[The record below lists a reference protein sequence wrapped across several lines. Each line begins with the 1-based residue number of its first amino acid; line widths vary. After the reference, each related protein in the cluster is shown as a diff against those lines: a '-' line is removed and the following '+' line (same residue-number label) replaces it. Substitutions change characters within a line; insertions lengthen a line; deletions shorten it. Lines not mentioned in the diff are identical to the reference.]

1 MDMSSP
7 WPEVDFE
14 VEPPSEESD
23 EESDQHLD
31 EDSDQHVDE
40 ESTDSVIDARHLDE
54 EPAEPDFNAPDEQP
68 VTEFESLDRLQP
80 GTVLPNAVPDSYE
93 SEDEGRSP
101 RAPFDD
107 ED

>member
-1 MDMSSP
+1 MDMLSP

-23 EESDQHLD
+23 EESDQH
-31 EDSDQHVDE
+31 VDE
-40 ESTDSVIDARHLDE
+40 ESTDSMIDARHLDE

-80 GTVLPNAVPDSYE
+80 GTVLPNAVPDSYK

-101 RAPFDD
+101 WAPFDD